1 MSSRT
6 LGWNSNNDL
15 VEDGQHEHDE
25 ELHPCVPHLVY
36 LVKSEAKGRL
46 LRDKDHEP
54 QPSFD
59 QRCRDISVSGDK
71 LIRERG
77 VVIGQVFQDEE
88 MRWCVGLGKEEHQL
102 HINVMVPKSKGKES
116 VEQELKDSLGKA
128 LSDQKKIKQLMNH
141 YKADQRFFMKRF
153 RLKVEFSSVDGE
165 MMLMSQV
172 IRDKTLFPDIYLV
185 SPLKSCTKGGRKLFM
200 FSKVC

>member
-1 MSSRT
+1 M
-6 LGWNSNNDL
+6 
-15 VEDGQHEHDE
+15 
-25 ELHPCVPHLVY
+25 
-36 LVKSEAKGRL
+36 
-46 LRDKDHEP
+46 
-54 QPSFD
+54 
-59 QRCRDISVSGDK
+59 
-71 LIRERG
+71 IRERG

-116 VEQELKDSLGKA
+116 VEQELKDSLGQA

-153 RLKVEFSSVDGE
+153 RLKVEFSGVDGE
-165 MMLMSQV
+165 MMLRSQV

>member
-1 MSSRT
+1 MSYVWS
-6 LGWNSNNDL
+6 L
-15 VEDGQHEHDE
+15 
-25 ELHPCVPHLVY
+25 
-36 LVKSEAKGRL
+36 
-46 LRDKDHEP
+46 
-54 QPSFD
+54 F
-59 QRCRDISVSGDK
+59 
-71 LIRERG
+71 
-77 VVIGQVFQDEE
+77 
-88 MRWCVGLGKEEHQL
+88 VGLGKEEHQL